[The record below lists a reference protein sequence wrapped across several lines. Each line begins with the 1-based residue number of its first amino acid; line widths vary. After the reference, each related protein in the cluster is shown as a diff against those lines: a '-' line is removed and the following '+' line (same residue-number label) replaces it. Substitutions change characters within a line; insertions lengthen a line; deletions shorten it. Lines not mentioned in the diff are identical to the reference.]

1 MKKKEFY
8 KIMEVCGIDGC
19 LRDTDK
25 NYYYKWKD
33 ADLIF
38 VVHNEEQNSVST
50 KVLGEISYDFIV
62 GFRKKYSNGVILTSD
77 VVDENSDNKYFS
89 YAVMSNLKNLLRFIL
104 EMKDYLAENKEN
116 KDCEISKY
124 EELLEKIA
132 PEQEQDFFIHDRD
145 RVYANAIELN
155 KKRPRGRSAVERQI
169 NLDREEKEKERRKR
183 FMKKHRLN
191 RGIYG

>member
-19 LRDTDK
+19 LRDTDN

-132 PEQEQDFFIHDRD
+132 PEQEQDFFIRDRD
-145 RVYANAIELN
+145 MLYANAIEFN

-183 FMKKHRLN
+183 FMKKHGLN

>member
-19 LRDTDK
+19 LRDTDN

-145 RVYANAIELN
+145 EVYANAIEFN

-183 FMKKHRLN
+183 FMKKHGLN

>member
-19 LRDTDK
+19 LRDTDN

-38 VVHNEEQNSVST
+38 VVHNEELNSVST
-50 KVLGEISYDFIV
+50 KVLGKISYDFIV
-62 GFRKKYSNGVILTSD
+62 GFRQKYSNGVILTSD
-77 VVDENSDNKYFS
+77 VVDENSNNKYFS

-145 RVYANAIELN
+145 ELYANAIKLN
-155 KKRPRGRSAVERQI
+155 EKMPRGCSAVERQV
-169 NLDREEKEKERRKR
+169 NLDREKKEKERRKR
-183 FMKKHRLN
+183 FMKKHGLN

>member
-19 LRDTDK
+19 LRDTDN